1 MALKKIRN
9 SVFNKTGVYIGKSPT
24 YKGRADF
31 SIDGFHYGLSFPSA
45 NYAPWLGDEAFKKIY
60 SQISNN
66 TLVDIYR
73 CYELWQ
79 LVEQAHS
86 LNRAA
91 AILEVGV
98 WRGGTA
104 GIMAQQLLNLNSTAT
119 LYLAD
124 TFTGVAKA
132 GANDSFYT
140 GGEHSDT
147 SQYIVEDLLKTKSQ
161 YQNYKILKGIFPD
174 ETANKIPITEQ
185 FGLCHIDVDVYTS
198 AKDILEWIWDKLII
212 GGMVVFDDYGFHSC
226 TGVTKL
232 VEEYRNFPDRQ
243 IIHNLNGHAIM
254 TKLNSGVVI
263 GG

>member
-1 MALKKIRN
+1 MHIYN
-9 SVFNKTGVYIGKSPT
+9 QI
-24 YKGRADF
+24 KG
-31 SIDGFHYGLSFPSA
+31 
-45 NYAPWLGDEAFKKIY
+45 
-60 SQISNN
+60 N

-79 LVEQAHS
+79 LVKKVQS
-86 LNRAA
+86 LNPQA

-104 GIMAQQLLNLNSTAT
+104 GIMAQQLSDIKSNAC

-124 TFTGVAKA
+124 TFSGVAKA

-147 SQYIVEDLLKTKSQ
+147 SQQIVEDVLKNKSR
-161 YQNYKILKGIFPD
+161 YPNYRILKGIFPED
-174 ETANKIPITEQ
+174 TAHEIKADEQ

-198 AKDILEWIWDKLII
+198 AKDILEWVWNKLIP
-212 GGMVVFDDYGFHSC
+212 GGVVVFDDYGFHSC

-232 VEEYRNFPDRQ
+232 VEEYRNHADRQ

-254 TKLNSGVVI
+254 IKLK
-263 GG
+263 

>member
-1 MALKKIRN
+1 MLLKKILR
-9 SVFNKTGVYIGKSPT
+9 SLFNNTGIYIGKSPT
-24 YKGRADF
+24 YKGKANF

-45 NYAPWLGDEAFKKIY
+45 NYTPWQGDEAFMIIY
-60 SQISNN
+60 NQVKNC

-79 LVEQAHS
+79 LVKKVQS
-86 LNRAA
+86 LNPHA

-104 GIMAQQLLNLNSTAT
+104 AVMAQQLANVKSKAT

-124 TFTGVAKA
+124 TFSGVAKA
-132 GANDSFYT
+132 GSNDSFYT

-147 SQYIVEDLLKTKSQ
+147 SQYIVEDLLKNKSR
-161 YQNYKILKGIFPD
+161 YPHFKILKGIFPED
-174 ETANKIPITEQ
+174 TADKILITEQ

-198 AKDILEWIWDKLII
+198 AKDILEWVWDKLIP
-212 GGMVVFDDYGFHSC
+212 GAVVVFDDYGFHSC

-232 VEEYRNFPDRQ
+232 VEEYRDHDDMQ
-243 IIHNLNGHAIM
+243 IIHNLNGHALMI
-254 TKLNSGVVI
+254 KLK
-263 GG
+263 

>member
-1 MALKKIRN
+1 MTIKKIIQSLFHN
-9 SVFNKTGVYIGKSPT
+9 TGIYIGKRPV
-24 YKGRADF
+24 YKGKANF
-31 SIDGFHYGLSFPSA
+31 TIDGFSFGYVFPSA
-45 NYAPWLGDEAFKKIY
+45 NYAPWQGDKAFMDIHN
-60 SQISNN
+60 QIRGN

-79 LVEQAHS
+79 LVKKVQS
-86 LNRAA
+86 LNPQA

-104 GIMAQQLLNLNSTAT
+104 GIMSKQLADLKSTAT

-147 SQYIVEDLLKTKSQ
+147 SRQIVEDVLKNKSGYIN
-161 YQNYKILKGIFPD
+161 YQILQGIFPED
-174 ETANKIPITEQ
+174 TAHEIKAGEQ

-198 AKDILEWIWDKLII
+198 AKDILEWVWDKLIP
-212 GGMVVFDDYGFHSC
+212 GGVVVFDDYGFHSC

-232 VEEYRNFPDRQ
+232 VEEYRNHTDRQ

-254 TKLNSGVVI
+254 IKLK
-263 GG
+263 

>member
-1 MALKKIRN
+1 MALKKIIH
-9 SVFNKTGVYIGKSPT
+9 SVFNKTGIYIGRRPT
-24 YKGRADF
+24 YNGSANF
-31 SIDGFHYGLSFPSA
+31 CIDGFHYGLTIPSA
-45 NYAPWLGDEAFKKIY
+45 NYAPWLGDEAFMKIY
-60 SQISNN
+60 DQVRNN

-79 LVEQAHS
+79 LVEQAQS
-86 LNRAA
+86 LNRTA

-98 WRGGTA
+98 WRGGTG
-104 GIMAQQLLNLNSTAT
+104 GIMAGQLSNLNSTST
-119 LYLAD
+119 IYLAD

-132 GANDSFYT
+132 GVNDSFYT

-147 SQYIVEDLLKTKSQ
+147 SQYIVEDLLKNKTKYSY
-161 YQNYKILKGIFPD
+161 YQVLKGIFPD
-174 ETANKIPITEQ
+174 ETADKIPMTEQ

-198 AKDILEWIWDKLII
+198 AKDILEWVWDKLII
-212 GGMVVFDDYGFHSC
+212 GGMVVFEDYGFHSC

-254 TKLNSGVVI
+254 TKLK
-263 GG
+263 

>member
-1 MALKKIRN
+1 MSLKKIIH
-9 SVFNKTGVYIGKSPT
+9 SFFNKTGIYIGKRPV
-24 YKGRADF
+24 YKGKANF
-31 SIDGFHYGLSFPSA
+31 SIDGLHYGMSFPSA
-45 NYAPWLGDEAFKKIY
+45 NYAPWLGDEAFMHIY
-60 SQISNN
+60 SQIKKN

-79 LVEQAHS
+79 LVAKINS
-86 LNRAA
+86 LDQHA

-104 GIMAQQLLNLNSTAT
+104 GIMAHQMAKLKSKAN

-124 TFTGVAKA
+124 TFAGVAKA

-147 SQYIVEDLLKTKSQ
+147 SQHIVEDVLKNKAG
-161 YQNYKILKGIFPD
+161 YPYYKILKGIFPED
-174 ETANKIPITEQ
+174 TANKILPNEI

-198 AKDILEWIWDKLII
+198 AKDILEWVWDRLIP
-212 GGMVVFDDYGFHSC
+212 GGVIVFDDYGFHTC

-232 VEEYRNFPDRQ
+232 VEEYRYYNDRQ

-254 TKLNSGVVI
+254 IKI
-263 GG
+263 K

>member
-1 MALKKIRN
+1 MALKKIIR
-9 SVFNKTGVYIGKSPT
+9 SLFNNTGIYIGKRPT
-24 YKGRADF
+24 YKGKANF
-31 SIDGFHYGLSFPSA
+31 SIEGLHYGLSFPSA
-45 NYAPWLGDEAFKKIY
+45 NYTPWQGDEAFMKIY
-60 SQISNN
+60 NQIKKN

-79 LVEQAHS
+79 LVQKVQT
-86 LNRAA
+86 LNHNA

-104 GIMAQQLLNLNSTAT
+104 GIIAQQLSNTKSTAT

-132 GANDSFYT
+132 GAHDSFYT

-147 SQYIVEDLLKTKSQ
+147 SRHIVEDVLKNKSQ
-161 YQNYKILKGIFPD
+161 YLHYKILKGIFPED
-174 ETANKIPITEQ
+174 TANMIDANEQ
-185 FGLCHIDVDVYTS
+185 FGLCHIDVDVYDS
-198 AKDILEWIWDKLII
+198 AKDILEWVWNKLIQ
-212 GGMVVFDDYGFHSC
+212 GGVVVFDDYGFHSC

-232 VEEYRNFPDRQ
+232 VEEYRNHSDRQ

-254 TKLNSGVVI
+254 IKLK
-263 GG
+263 

>member
-1 MALKKIRN
+1 MSLKNIIH
-9 SVFNKTGVYIGKSPT
+9 SLFNNTGIYIGKRPT
-24 YKGRADF
+24 YKGKANF
-31 SIDGFHYGLSFPSA
+31 SVDELHYGYSFPSA
-45 NYAPWLGDEAFKKIY
+45 NYAPWQGDEAFMKIY
-60 SQISNN
+60 SQIKNN

-79 LVEQAHS
+79 LVEQVHT
-86 LNRAA
+86 LNRTA

-104 GIMAQQLLNLNSTAT
+104 GIMAQQLFNLNSTAT

-124 TFTGVAKA
+124 TFAGVAKA

-147 SQYIVEDLLKTKSQ
+147 SEQIVEDVLKNKSQ
-161 YQNYKILKGIFPD
+161 YPHYSILKGIFPED
-174 ETANKIPITEQ
+174 TEQKIPATEV

-198 AKDILEWIWDKLII
+198 AKDILEWVWNKLIP
-212 GGMVVFDDYGFHSC
+212 GGVVVFDDYGFHTC

-232 VEEYRNFPDRQ
+232 VEEYRNYPDRQ
-243 IIHNLNGHAIM
+243 IIHNLNGHALMI
-254 TKLNSGVVI
+254 KLK
-263 GG
+263 

>member
-1 MALKKIRN
+1 MLIKKMLRSFFHN
-9 SVFNKTGVYIGKSPT
+9 TGIYIGKRPT
-24 YKGRADF
+24 YKGKANF
-31 SIDGFHYGLSFPSA
+31 VVDGFHYGFSFPSA
-45 NYAPWLGDEAFKKIY
+45 NYAPWEGDEAFMNIY
-60 SQISNN
+60 NQIRSN

-79 LVEQAHS
+79 LVQQAHS

-91 AILEVGV
+91 AVLEVGV

-104 GIMAQQLLNLNSTAT
+104 GIMAQQLLILNSTAT

-147 SQYIVEDLLKTKSQ
+147 SQFIVEAVLKNKSP
-161 YQNYKILKGIFPD
+161 YQNYRILKGIFPEDTSD
-174 ETANKIPITEQ
+174 EIPITET

-198 AKDILEWIWDKLII
+198 AKDILEWVWDKLIV
-212 GGMVVFDDYGFHSC
+212 GGVVVFDDYGFHSC

-232 VEEYRNFPDRQ
+232 VEEYRNYPDRQ
-243 IIHNLNGHAIM
+243 IIHNLNGHALMI
-254 TKLNSGVVI
+254 KLK
-263 GG
+263 

>member
-1 MALKKIRN
+1 MIIKKI
-9 SVFNKTGVYIGKSPT
+9 VKTLFNNTGIYIGKRPT
-24 YKGRADF
+24 YRGKANF
-31 SIDGFHYGLSFPSA
+31 SIDGLHYGYSFPSS
-45 NYAPWLGDEAFKKIY
+45 NYTPWQGDEAFMKIY
-60 SQISNN
+60 VQIKNN

-79 LVEQAHS
+79 LIQKSHS
-86 LNRAA
+86 LDPNA

-104 GIMAQQLLNLNSTAT
+104 GIMARQLSNVASKAT

-124 TFTGVAKA
+124 TFSGVAKA

-147 SQYIVEDLLKTKSQ
+147 SQYIVEDVLKNKSQ
-161 YQNYKILKGIFPD
+161 YPYYKILKGIFPED
-174 ETANKIPITEQ
+174 TADKISVHEL
-185 FGLCHIDVDVYTS
+185 FGLCHIDVDVYES
-198 AKDILEWIWDKLII
+198 AKDILEWVWNKLIP
-212 GGMVVFDDYGFHSC
+212 GGVVVFDDYGFHSC

-232 VEEYRNFPDRQ
+232 VEEYRNHSDRQ

-254 TKLNSGVVI
+254 IKLK
-263 GG
+263 

>member
-1 MALKKIRN
+1 MTLKKIIRTIFDN
-9 SVFNKTGVYIGKSPT
+9 TGIYIGKRPT
-24 YKGRADF
+24 YKGKANF
-31 SIDGFHYGLSFPSA
+31 NVDGFHYGFVFPSA
-45 NYAPWLGDEAFKKIY
+45 NYAPWQGDNAFMNIY
-60 SQISNN
+60 TQIKSN

-79 LVEQAHS
+79 LIKKVHS
-86 LNRAA
+86 LNPQAA
-91 AILEVGV
+91 VLEVGV

-104 GIMAQQLLNLNSTAT
+104 GIMAQQLANIRSTAT

-132 GANDSFYT
+132 GANDTFYT

-147 SQYIVEDLLKTKSQ
+147 SQQIVEDVLKNKSQ
-161 YQNYKILKGIFPD
+161 YQHYKILKGIFPED
-174 ETANKIPITEQ
+174 TAHEIKADEQ

-198 AKDILEWIWDKLII
+198 AKDILEWVWKKLIP
-212 GGMVVFDDYGFHSC
+212 GGVVVFDDYGFHTC

-232 VEEYRNFPDRQ
+232 VDEYRAHADRQ

-254 TKLNSGVVI
+254 IKLK
-263 GG
+263 

>member
-1 MALKKIRN
+1 
-9 SVFNKTGVYIGKSPT
+9 V
-24 YKGRADF
+24 
-31 SIDGFHYGLSFPSA
+31 DGFSYGFVFPSA
-45 NYAPWLGDEAFKKIY
+45 NYAPWQGDVSFMNIY
-60 SQISNN
+60 NQIKGN

-79 LVEQAHS
+79 LVKKVQS
-86 LNRAA
+86 LNPQA

-104 GIMAQQLLNLNSTAT
+104 GIMSQQLSDIKSSAT
-119 LYLAD
+119 IYLAD
-124 TFTGVAKA
+124 TFSGVAKA

-147 SQYIVEDLLKTKSQ
+147 SQQIVEDVLKNKSK
-161 YQNYKILKGIFPD
+161 YPNYRILKGIFPED
-174 ETANKIPITEQ
+174 TAHEIKADEQ

-198 AKDILEWIWDKLII
+198 AKDILEWVWNKLIP
-212 GGMVVFDDYGFHSC
+212 GGVVVFDDYGFHSC

-232 VEEYRNFPDRQ
+232 VEEYRNHADRQ

-254 TKLNSGVVI
+254 IKLK
-263 GG
+263 